1 MLLDSFRNKSYFIY
15 IYILLY
21 CVVSVMM
28 YILERR
34 LYKNLKYRFKFRK
47 LITLMLVNLLCP
59 VVNKKRLVFLQIILT

>member
-21 CVVSVMM
+21 CVVLVMM

-47 LITLMLVNLLCP
+47 LITSYFSQTLCP
-59 VVNKKRLVFLQIILT
+59 VVDKKRLVFLQIILT